1 MTTKLI
7 DQLTDGVD
15 LAVYLHSKVNDRE
28 ELNLNER
35 RESLRYLGQCL
46 KSMKEQ
52 INDDRERN
60 KDTTECRC

>member
-60 KDTTECRC
+60 KNTSECRC

>member
-28 ELNLNER
+28 DLNLNDR
-35 RESLRYLGQCL
+35 RDSLRYLGQCL
-46 KSMKEQ
+46 KAMKEQ

>member
-15 LAVYLHSKVNDRE
+15 LAVYLHSKVNDTE
-28 ELNLNER
+28 ELNEKR
-35 RESLRYLGQCL
+35 KSLRYLGQCL
-46 KSMKEQ
+46 KAMKEQ

>member
-52 INDDRERN
+52 INDDRELN

>member
-28 ELNLNER
+28 DLNLNDR
-35 RESLRYLGQCL
+35 RDSLRYLGQCL

-52 INDDRERN
+52 INDDRELN